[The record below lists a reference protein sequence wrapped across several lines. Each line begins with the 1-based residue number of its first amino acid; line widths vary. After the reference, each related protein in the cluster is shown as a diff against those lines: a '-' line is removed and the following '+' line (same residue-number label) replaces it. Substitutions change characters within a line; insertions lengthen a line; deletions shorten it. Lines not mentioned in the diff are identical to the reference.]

1 MCRCINRLLDILEMN
16 AAILRSCAD
25 ELEQNSNNLNSVV
38 NQAQD
43 SWDDVNYHRLACQA
57 TLTIMREAEMVSS
70 SIKQEAYLIDREME
84 EMENII
90 NNLK

>member
-43 SWDDVNYHRLACQA
+43 SWDDVNYHRLARQA
-57 TLTIMREAEMVSS
+57 TLTIMRETEMVSS
-70 SIKQEAYLIDREME
+70 SIKQEAYLIDQEME